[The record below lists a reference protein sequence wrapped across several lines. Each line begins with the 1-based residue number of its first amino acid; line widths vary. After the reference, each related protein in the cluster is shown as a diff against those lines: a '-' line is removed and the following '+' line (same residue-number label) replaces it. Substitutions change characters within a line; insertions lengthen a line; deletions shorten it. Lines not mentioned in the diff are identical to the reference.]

1 MHLPNVLRPTIR
13 VTCFFLPRTT
23 VETLICL
30 GVSQWTILR
39 MAFPPV
45 GRDKT
50 VDQKLRTLNSI
61 PLFCLLLSARV
72 SPPTPSDTGGKQQK
86 LTEVNALQIN
96 ELKLI
101 GLTYLFP
108 LVSYN
113 SQEDWLS
120 STRNT
125 WMDLDCIHSTAAM
138 HTILHK
144 STSVGT

>member
-86 LTEVNALQIN
+86 LTEVNALQI
-96 ELKLI
+96 KRI
-101 GLTYLFP
+101 DWTSYLFP
-108 LVSYN
+108 LVLYN

-138 HTILHK
+138 HIISHK